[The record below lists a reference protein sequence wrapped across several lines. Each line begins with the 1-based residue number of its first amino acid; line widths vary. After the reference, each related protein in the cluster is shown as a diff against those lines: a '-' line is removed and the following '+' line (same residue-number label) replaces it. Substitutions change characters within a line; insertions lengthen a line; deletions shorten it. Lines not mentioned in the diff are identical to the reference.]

1 MSEAPLDV
9 VMRVCIPTVS
19 PGGPDASLP
28 DHFDLME
35 TIDYYD
41 LDEDG
46 QFEHVTETRYCG
58 GGCYDIVEAMVRR
71 GVKALIVRSISPY
84 TLWRSASSDVGVFF
98 AGRNSPR
105 TSLRLLAEGKLPE
118 LDSKTQ
124 TRRL

>member
-46 QFEHVTETRYCG
+46 HFEHTAETRYCG

-71 GVKALIVRSISPY
+71 DVKALVVRSMSPY
-84 TLWRSASSDVGVFF
+84 TLRRFTSSGVKVHSG
-98 AGRNSPR
+98 GRNTPR
-105 TSLRLLAEGKLPE
+105 QSLKKLADGTLPE
-118 LDSKTQ
+118 LDPKTQ
-124 TRRL
+124 TRRM